1 MLTLREA
8 NSELREAQADLR
20 AYPVPEYL
28 STTLEQ
34 GSIMIG
40 VTGYPGKG
48 TKIQNRTLYIVM
60 YIHIL
65 YIYYTY
71 IYLFHLSQTVT

>member
-1 MLTLREA
+1 MHAQGALLTLREA

-28 STTLEQ
+28 SATLEQ

-40 VTGYPGKG
+40 VTGYPGYK
-48 TKIQNRTLYIVM
+48 N
-60 YIHIL
+60 IL
-65 YIYYTY
+65 YYFISHTY
-71 IYLFHLSQTVT
+71 IYIH